1 MKRSDVLWSTVVL
14 GGFLLAVPLSGGT
27 RRGRCWL
34 NMEQPSWES
43 GLQALR
49 AVRGGGEVT
58 EQVCSWQQG
67 LELKKLLESFL
78 RPRAYYS

>member
-1 MKRSDVLWSTVVL
+1 ML